1 MTPTTRLAA
10 CRHGYAE
17 RALHLLA
24 LLVLGA
30 GLALACA
37 NSAAKPSGFSTIP
50 QDHGGR
56 PWRIAYYEG
65 GSHGNYYEYLH
76 AVVGGLAKLGWIDAG
91 ELPRTA
97 DKDTRRLW
105 EWLARNAS
113 GRYVEFLDDGFYSA
127 GWDLEARG
135 HQRRALL
142 DRFSERADVD
152 LVFAMGTWAGKDL
165 ATDEHHVPTIVMS
178 TSDPVR
184 SGIIESIHDSGRG
197 HVHARVDPQRYE
209 RQVRVF
215 HDVIGFRR
223 LGVAYE
229 DSPDGRNYAAMDTV
243 EKVAKERGFE
253 LVRCY
258 TKSDV
263 ANQALVNRS
272 VVDCFETLVRRSDAI
287 YVTLQGGVNRDTI
300 PKLVEIANAHRVPT
314 FSQAGSREVKNGF
327 LLSIS
332 RPSFKPVGRFLAA
345 TVAKVLNGARPG
357 ELTQLYEE
365 APSIAINLK
374 TAELIGLYLY
384 ADVLAAADEI
394 YRDIQNPP

>member
-1 MTPTTRLAA
+1 
-10 CRHGYAE
+10 
-17 RALHLLA
+17 
-24 LLVLGA
+24 
-30 GLALACA
+30 
-37 NSAAKPSGFSTIP
+37 
-50 QDHGGR
+50 
-56 PWRIAYYEG
+56 
-65 GSHGNYYEYLH
+65 
-76 AVVGGLAKLGWIDAG
+76 
-91 ELPRTA
+91 
-97 DKDTRRLW
+97 
-105 EWLARNAS
+105 
-113 GRYVEFLDDGFYSA
+113 
-127 GWDLEARG
+127 
-135 HQRRALL
+135 
-142 DRFSERADVD
+142 
-152 LVFAMGTWAGKDL
+152 MGTWAGKDL
-165 ATDEHHVPTIVMS
+165 ATDDHHVPTIVMS

-184 SGIIESIHDSGRG
+184 SGIIGSIHDSGRA

-229 DSPDGRNYAAMDTV
+229 DSPDGRNYAAMETV

-272 VVDCFETLVRRSDAI
+272 VVDCFQKLARQTDAI

-394 YRDIQNPP
+394 YRDIQNPL